1 MSSTEAVTQETPAC
15 FSASKNRLK
24 IKKKAG
30 LVMFIYF
37 SMQEE
42 EQNKWVYSSNSSL
55 YSIQDH
61 CAHPSE

>member
-24 IKKKAG
+24 KKRAG
-30 LVMFIYF
+30 LVMFKYF

-55 YSIQDH
+55 YSVQERCTH
-61 CAHPSE
+61 TSE